1 LASGSHH
8 TNRMAPPSITSG
20 SHFMNRTGRC
30 PVLKYQ
36 KN

>member
-1 LASGSHH
+1 
-8 TNRMAPPSITSG
+8 
-20 SHFMNRTGRC
+20 MNRTGRC